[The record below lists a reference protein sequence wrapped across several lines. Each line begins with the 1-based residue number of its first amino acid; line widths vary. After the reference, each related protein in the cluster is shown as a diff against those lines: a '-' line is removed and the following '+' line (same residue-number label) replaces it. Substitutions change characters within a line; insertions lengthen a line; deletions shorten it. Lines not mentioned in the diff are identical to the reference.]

1 LLLSA
6 LKRPIGNGIDV
17 VISPKQRSGFASVL
31 WSSCLAML
39 AVGANGRAIMAALPT
54 MQADLFLSSAGVQWT
69 VNAYLVAS
77 ATCIVLGGQAAD
89 WFGARLAA
97 MVGLALFGVASC
109 IIAVADTQATVLIG
123 RTLQG
128 FAAAF
133 AVPCTLAA
141 VDGGAAPERRAQA
154 VGAWTGFLML
164 GFSIGPLLGGAL
176 THITGWRVIFWL
188 NVLLMLVA
196 LAGMASAGSAT
207 MRAVGTQGR
216 RADWVGFILVATFM
230 VALVFGLHEVPHA
243 GAAPLPLVGAFVLAA
258 AAFVLLLFVE
268 ARAEAPLVDLSFFA
282 RGGFVMG
289 VAIGSLSMFS
299 IMGLLLYFN
308 LYAQS
313 RDGLGLTALEAGASL
328 LPLSAAL
335 LALAVLAP
343 AVAARVGLRNALTGA
358 MALITIASAIIGAA
372 IAEGNLVL
380 LSIGFLVM
388 GIGLA
393 VPYASAP
400 RLALSAL
407 SPAQAGQGSGIVNA
421 CTFLGGSLGV
431 AGGAIAFTLGGFD
444 TVLTIIALAGIIGA
458 ALSRRIPKTG

>member
-39 AVGANGRAIMAALPT
+39 AVGANGTAIMAALPT
-54 MQADLFLSSAGVQWT
+54 MQADLFLSSVGVQWT

-164 GFSIGPLLGGAL
+164 GFSIGPLGAL

-216 RADWVGFILVATFM
+216 RADWVGFILLATFM

-372 IAEGNLVL
+372 MAEGNLVL

-388 GIGLA
+388 GIGA
-393 VPYASAP
+393 TNPTAHCSDISWRIRVSRATKSSTSAN
-400 RLALSAL
+400 RN
-407 SPAQAGQGSGIVNA
+407 SP
-421 CTFLGGSLGV
+421 TW
-431 AGGAIAFTLGGFD
+431 
-444 TVLTIIALAGIIGA
+444 
-458 ALSRRIPKTG
+458 

>member
-1 LLLSA
+1 
-6 LKRPIGNGIDV
+6 
-17 VISPKQRSGFASVL
+17 
-31 WSSCLAML
+31 ML
-39 AVGANGRAIMAALPT
+39 AVGANGTAIMAALPT
-54 MQADLFLSSAGVQWT
+54 MQAELFLSSAGVQWA

-89 WFGARLAA
+89 WFGARLAS
-97 MVGLALFGVASC
+97 MVGLALFGAASC
-109 IIAVADTQATVLIG
+109 IIAIADAQATLLAG

-128 FAAAF
+128 LAAAF

-141 VDGGAAPERRAQA
+141 VDSGAAPERRAEA

-188 NVLLMLVA
+188 NALLMLVA
-196 LAGMASAGSAT
+196 LAGMASPGSAT
-207 MRAVGTQGR
+207 IRADGTRGR
-216 RADWVGFILVATFM
+216 RIDWIGFILLATFM
-230 VALVFGLHEVPHA
+230 VALIFGLHEVPDA
-243 GAAPLPLVGAFVLAA
+243 GAAPLPLVGALLLAV
-258 AAFVLLLFVE
+258 AAFVLLVSVE

-282 RGGFVMG
+282 RGRFVMG

-299 IMGLLLYFN
+299 IIGLLLYFN

-313 RDGLGLTALEAGASL
+313 RGGLGLTALEAGASL

-335 LALAVLAP
+335 LALAMLAP
-343 AVAARVGLRNALTGA
+343 TVAARVGLRNALTAG
-358 MALITIASAIIGAA
+358 MALITIASAVIGAA
-372 IAEGNLVL
+372 VAEGSLVL

-388 GIGLA
+388 GAGLA

-407 SPAQAGQGSGIVNA
+407 PPAQTGQGSGIVNA
-421 CTFLGGSLGV
+421 CTFLGGSCGV
-431 AGGAIAFTLGGFD
+431 AGGATALALGGFPA
-444 TVLTIIALAGIIGA
+444 VLTMIALAGIIGA
-458 ALSRRIPKTG
+458 ALSHWISETA

>member
-1 LLLSA
+1 
-6 LKRPIGNGIDV
+6 V
-17 VISPKQRSGFASVL
+17 VLSPKQRSGFASVL

-39 AVGANGRAIMAALPT
+39 AVGANGTAIMAALPT

-128 FAAAF
+128 FAAAL

-216 RADWVGFILVATFM
+216 RADWVGFILLATFM
-230 VALVFGLHEVPHA
+230 VALVFGLHEVPHVR
-243 GAAPLPLVGAFVLAA
+243 AAPLPLVGSFVLAA

-299 IMGLLLYFN
+299 IMSLLLYFN

-335 LALAVLAP
+335 LALAVLAS
-343 AVAARVGLRNALTGA
+343 AVTVRVGLRNALTGG
-358 MALITIASAIIGAA
+358 MVLITIASAVIGAA
-372 IAEGNLVL
+372 VAEGGLVL
-380 LSIGFLVM
+380 LAIGFLVM
-388 GIGLA
+388 GAGLA

-431 AGGAIAFTLGGFD
+431 AGGAIAFTLGEFD
-444 TVLTIIALAGIIGA
+444 AVLTMIALAGIIGA